1 MAKKD
6 GRKDEDLAI
15 LVGEMLVRHKKWREI
30 TAELGITNARLS
42 KIMKEYIHRSV
53 QTQEPQEASSVGFKV
68 PPPAEQ
74 KIINDTARKSIDKIT
89 NTLSTKLYEEY
100 ISRIEAARVMDE
112 MDARYRTTVESWG
125 YRWEDFVQSAIEH
138 AYNVMR
144 TYKMWEPV
152 MKAFFK
158 ERGYYYQ

>member
-1 MAKKD
+1 VAKKD
-6 GRKDEDLAI
+6 SRKDENLAI

-30 TAELGITNARLS
+30 IAELGITNARLS

-53 QTQEPQEASSVGFKV
+53 QTQGPQETSSVGFKV

-74 KIINDTARKSIDKIT
+74 KIINDTVGKSIDKIT

-100 ISRIEAARVMDE
+100 ISRIEAARVMDK

-138 AYNVMR
+138 AYDVSR

-158 ERGYYYQ
+158 EMGYYYQ